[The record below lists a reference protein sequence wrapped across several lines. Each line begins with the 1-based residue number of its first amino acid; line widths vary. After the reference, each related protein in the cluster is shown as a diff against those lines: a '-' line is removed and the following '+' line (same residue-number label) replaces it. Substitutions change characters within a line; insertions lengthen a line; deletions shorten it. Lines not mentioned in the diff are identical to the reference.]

1 MQEVELIELCKKND
15 QKAMQVV
22 YDQYVPKMRGVCFR
36 YARTVFE
43 VDDILQ
49 EAFVRVFLKIA
60 SYKFQGSFEGWI
72 RRIVINTAINY
83 FKSNSNTFKQTQ
95 LDEISD
101 ELIAKV
107 EIVDNQTV
115 EYLYDLIN
123 KLPAGYKF
131 IFNMYAI
138 DGYSHK
144 EIAEMLK
151 ITESTSRSQYTRA
164 KKQLILMLEKKPH
177 LYENVR

>member
-15 QKAMQVV
+15 QRAMQVL
-22 YDQYVPKMRGVCFR
+22 YDLYVPKMRGICFR

-49 EAFVRVFLKIA
+49 EAFVRVFLKIGT
-60 SYKFQGSFEGWI
+60 YKFQGSFEGWV
-72 RRIVINTAINY
+72 RRIVINSAINY
-83 FKSNSNTFKQTQ
+83 YKSNINTFKQIQ
-95 LDEISD
+95 LDELPD
-101 ELIAKV
+101 DTAGVV
-107 EIVDNQTV
+107 EIADNLSV
-115 EYLYDLIN
+115 EYLYEMIN
-123 KLPAGYKF
+123 MLPPGYKF

-144 EIAEMLK
+144 EIAEMMN

-164 KKQLILMLEKKPH
+164 KKQLVLLLEKKSY
-177 LYENVR
+177 LYENVK

>member
-1 MQEVELIELCKKND
+1 MEEVELIKLCIKND
-15 QKAMQVV
+15 QRAMQVL
-22 YDQYVPKMRGVCFR
+22 YDIYVPKMRGICFR

-49 EAFVRVFLKIA
+49 EAFVRVFLKINT
-60 SYKFQGSFEGWI
+60 YRFQGSFEGWI
-72 RRIVINTAINY
+72 RRIVINSAINY
-83 FKSNSNTFKQTQ
+83 YKSNINDMRQIQ
-95 LDEISD
+95 LDELPD
-101 ELIAKV
+101 ETAGTV
-107 EIVDNQTV
+107 EIADNLSV
-115 EYLYDLIN
+115 EYLYELIN
-123 KLPAGYKF
+123 KLPSGYKF

-144 EIAEMLK
+144 EIADMMN

-164 KKQLILMLEKKPH
+164 KKQLVSMLENKPH